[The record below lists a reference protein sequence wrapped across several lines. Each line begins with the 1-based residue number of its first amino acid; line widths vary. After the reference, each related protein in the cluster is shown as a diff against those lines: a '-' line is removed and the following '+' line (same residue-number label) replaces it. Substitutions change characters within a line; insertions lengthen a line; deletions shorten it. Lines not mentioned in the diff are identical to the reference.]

1 MKDAKSK
8 NGIISKYSFHL
19 AIFVLMSVGV
29 TAQETKKA
37 EVISYNPNALKDSS
51 KKSIKSAAA
60 GKIGPAKITISYHS
74 PAVRKRVI
82 WGGLVPYDD
91 VWVTGAHSATSITIN
106 KPFII
111 EGKKVAA
118 GKYALF
124 TIPGENQWTV
134 IINKNW
140 QQHLTDDYSAKDDL
154 VRIKIKPLIQDTV
167 TERLQYYIKDAGK
180 NRGKIAVAWEKVRVE
195 FEVVIIDVQ
204 SGKSNKRSAK

>member
-1 MKDAKSK
+1 MKNVSIKKVINSKS
-8 NGIISKYSFHL
+8 FFL
-19 AIFVLMSVGV
+19 AAIFLLMSGIVI
-29 TAQETKKA
+29 AQVAKKT

-51 KKSIKSAAA
+51 KKSLKSAAF
-60 GKIGPAKITISYHS
+60 GKIGQAKVTIAYHS

-111 EGKKVAA
+111 DDKKIAA

-124 TIPGENQWTV
+124 TIPGENEWTV

-140 QQHLTDDYSAKDDL
+140 QQHLADDYNTKDDV
-154 VRIKIKPLIQDTV
+154 VRIKVKPIMQDNV

-180 NRGKIAVAWEKVRVE
+180 NKGTIAVAWEKVRVE
-195 FEVVIIDVQ
+195 FGV
-204 SGKSNKRSAK
+204 KTL